1 MNTEPNNDNTDSA
14 IAGGGGIGDWL
25 ENQPDE
31 YWWVRHREDIV
42 GVATVVVPLVIVLVS
57 SAVAFLLWD

>member
-1 MNTEPNNDNTDSA
+1 MNNEPNNDNADSA

-31 YWWVRHREDIV
+31 CWWVRHREDIV
-42 GVATVVVPLVIVLVS
+42 DVATVVVPLVVVIIS
-57 SAVAFLLWD
+57 SVVALWLW